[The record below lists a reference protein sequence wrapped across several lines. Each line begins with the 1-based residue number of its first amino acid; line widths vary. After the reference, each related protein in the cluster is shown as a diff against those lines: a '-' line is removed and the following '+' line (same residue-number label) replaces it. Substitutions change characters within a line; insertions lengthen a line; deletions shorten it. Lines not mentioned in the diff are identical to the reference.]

1 MGQRLNAKLN
11 FHSRKTMR
19 GRQMQIV
26 YLTFFKI
33 MPFKFKFFL
42 ILLVIPMSF
51 LFLSKFSFW
60 SALWN
65 WNDYGLDLKILMTI
79 SRAPFEKVV
88 MTIVKDKGFESEKAW
103 MSAWMT
109 TCQFME
115 VLNLIGR
122 KSNDMRFPDQ
132 FAKETQFPNNSIL
145 RSRLL
150 TSLYISLSTAS
161 LRTLCVILFKSF
173 TNIPR
178 KGEIR
183 QI

>member
-1 MGQRLNAKLN
+1 
-11 FHSRKTMR
+11 
-19 GRQMQIV
+19 
-26 YLTFFKI
+26 
-33 MPFKFKFFL
+33 
-42 ILLVIPMSF
+42 
-51 LFLSKFSFW
+51 
-60 SALWN
+60 
-65 WNDYGLDLKILMTI
+65 
-79 SRAPFEKVV
+79 
-88 MTIVKDKGFESEKAW
+88 

-109 TCQFME
+109 TYQFME
-115 VLNLIGR
+115 VLNLIDR

-178 KGEIR
+178 KGEIC
-183 QI
+183 QILQYWQHCIKKIKPQPLLLYEAFPPPP